1 MDWQAVEL
9 IPHSVELPAACAPL
23 WSSLIEAKGVYTPTC
38 IREWKVRLDS
48 NPGLM
53 PATLFV
59 DLPENER
66 QHLGQ
71 TYGFPHVAAPHL
83 PPEPE
88 LSQVLA
94 GAMTS
99 PIPGLLVQSRIGAL
113 IAEQSRGVGLV
124 VLLVFDGLSYEDT
137 LNWRFQKPNSSQF
150 WYSRNRP
157 CLVDGRTITESAMP
171 RIVSNPP
178 IGQRLFRK
186 GYKERVGF
194 TYWERTNELTDQLF
208 VGFAPNQ
215 IHRVSEFAEVLDQL
229 NNSTFSAPTYIQIVR
244 NGFDQY
250 CHGHRER
257 PQLGFLLQELVTAI
271 NDLLD
276 VLASSGQSVH
286 LYVTADHGI
295 LWHDSQAV
303 CQLAS
308 GNLPSRHVAGE
319 KTDTPAPTVI
329 IKERQQTYT
338 ALVGPDHLTRKRHM
352 NEWGFHGGVSA
363 SESLVPLI
371 ELILYPRKT

>member
-1 MDWQAVEL
+1 MDWQSIER
-9 IPHSVELPAACAPL
+9 IPHSVELPAASAPL
-23 WSSLIEAKGVYTPTC
+23 WSSLFSARGVYTPTT

-48 NPGLM
+48 DPGLM

-59 DLPENER
+59 DLPDNER
-66 QHLGQ
+66 QHLCR
-71 TYGFPHVAAPHL
+71 TYGFPHVIAPHL

-88 LSQVLA
+88 LSRLLA
-94 GAMTS
+94 GAMTR
-99 PIPGLLVQSRIGAL
+99 PIPGLLVQSGIGTW
-113 IAEQSRGVGLV
+113 IAEQSSGVGLV

-137 LNWRFQKPNSSQF
+137 LEWDFQNPDG
-150 WYSRNRP
+150 SRQWCFRNQP
-157 CLVDGRTITESAMP
+157 CLVDGRTITDSAMP
-171 RIVSNPP
+171 RIVGDPP

-186 GYKERVGF
+186 SYKERVGF

-215 IHRVSEFAEVLDQL
+215 IHRVSEFAEVLDHL
-229 NNSTFSAPTYIQIVR
+229 NNSNFSAPTYIQIVR

-257 PQLGFLLQELVTAI
+257 PQLGFLLRELATAI
-271 NDLLD
+271 SDLLD
-276 VLASSGQSVH
+276 VLARSGQSIH

-308 GNLPSRHVAGE
+308 GNPPSRHIAGE
-319 KTDTPAPTVI
+319 KTDAPAPTVI

-363 SESLVPLI
+363 RESLVPLI
-371 ELILYPRKT
+371 ELILYP